1 MSVSSKDAR
10 ELAAFHEKHIGPVP
24 ENFLASLSYGPGGN
38 HTESKLEEAVERYP
52 DGTIRTLT
60 DEQIAFFRA
69 SELRQLKRNENKKEY
84 KPLTVEETAPAEPL
98 KWQPD
103 YSMFGDYGEH
113 IKNLDH
119 KIDEMFT
126 TKCRNLKVQNYFP
139 AAPLT

>member
-1 MSVSSKDAR
+1 MPISLKDAH
-10 ELAAFHEKHIGPVP
+10 ELTAFHEKHIGPIP
-24 ENFLASLSYGPGGN
+24 ENALPTLLYGQGGN
-38 HTESKLEEAVERYP
+38 CADSHQEAVERYP

-69 SELRQLKRNENKKEY
+69 SELRQLKRNENKKKY
-84 KPLTVEETAPAEPL
+84 KPLTVEETRPAEPL

-103 YSMFGDYGEH
+103 YSMFGDYGNH

-119 KIDEMFT
+119 KMDQIFT
-126 TKCRNLKVQNYFP
+126 TRCRNLKVQNYFP